1 MSIAYCVSCSVL
13 PEVKDN
19 LSFNDV
25 RGNWES
31 TGYLHY
37 MKIDLISPESST
49 LTMIDQNQKAA
60 IFKIININFDKSDLS
75 FDGIANNNPSMELK
89 FNGFL
94 LGNRLFLTEEGSK
107 NDVLSFIRQN
117 ELTELRNMSTN

>member
-60 IFKIININFDKSDLS
+60 IFKIININFDS
-75 FDGIANNNPSMELK
+75 PSRILTNIG
-89 FNGFL
+89 NGRF
-94 LGNRLFLTEEGSK
+94 
-107 NDVLSFIRQN
+107 
-117 ELTELRNMSTN
+117 